1 LVEIKKSVKAVFPNL
16 KPNHSHIGGV
26 IDAATIMFTL
36 PFPMKNSRP
45 VLLSRPVVIASL
57 IIGVAL
63 AVGTA
68 LLSSV
73 STRDIASASQRV
85 AVTQKNLLELNQLR
99 SSILDAETGQ
109 RGYIL
114 TGLDSYLQPY
124 NQAVALLDGKFE
136 GLRARYADPAG
147 KAAVSRIGALLADK
161 KAEMQRTIE
170 LRRSENVGPALHLID
185 SGEGLRTMNA
195 LREELS
201 LLEQSEF
208 NALARHSTSVST
220 RAGFFQL
227 LSFAML
233 VVACVLGATGVMLFL
248 RRMHELETMITVCAW
263 THRVKYQGEWLSFEE
278 YLRRRFDLRFTH
290 GISEDAAKKLEMEAI
305 ELVESDPLKFKAR
318 PANPA

>member
-1 LVEIKKSVKAVFPNL
+1 
-16 KPNHSHIGGV
+16 
-26 IDAATIMFTL
+26 MFTL

-45 VLLSRPVVIASL
+45 MLLSRPVVIASL

-73 STRDIASASQRV
+73 STRDIASASRRV
-85 AVTQKNLLELNQLR
+85 TVTQKNLLELNQLR

-124 NQAVALLDGKFE
+124 EKAVALLDGKFE
-136 GLRARYADPAG
+136 GLRSRYADSAG
-147 KAAVSRIGALLADK
+147 QAAAVARIGALLAAK
-161 KAEMQRTIE
+161 KAEMKRTIE
-170 LRRSENVGPALHLID
+170 LRRSDNVGPALHLVD

-208 NALARHSTSVST
+208 DALARHSNSVST
-220 RAGFFQL
+220 RAGFFQS

-233 VVACVLGATGVMLFL
+233 VVACVLGATGALLFM

-318 PANPA
+318 PANPT